1 MQTHRV
7 LVHRNGPA
15 LWPEHKPLAEV
26 LSLKATTP
34 EPVWEAT
41 YQGNPSPPGG
51 YVFKRTW
58 WAEDGRRYDHA
69 DGKSGH
75 KVLARWISWDTAE
88 KDKEGAAFTVGA
100 VVELLTD
107 YSLQLRHIYRE
118 RLEFPALPPQIESLA
133 RLYNQDGKLNGIL
146 IEDKSSGTSAYQ
158 TLALSAPEWLKPLLV
173 AFQPS
178 GDKVTRAQQAAV
190 WCRSGMVAL
199 PHPADS
205 CIWLMDFEDEL
216 FNFPQA
222 AFKDQVD
229 AFSQAVIYLENF
241 LAEGLRA
248 RNETN

>member
-7 LVHRNGPA
+7 LVHRNGPT

-26 LSLKATTP
+26 LALKGTTP

-51 YVFKRTW
+51 YVFKRDW
-58 WAEDGRRYDHA
+58 WTGRGRYDHA
-69 DGKSGH
+69 DTKSGYR
-75 KVLARWISWDTAE
+75 VIGRWISWDTAE
-88 KDKEGAAFTVGA
+88 KDTETAAFTVGA
-100 VVELLTD
+100 VGELLAD
-107 YSLQLRHIYRE
+107 YSLQLRHIYRD

-158 TLALSAPEWLKPLLV
+158 TLKASAPEWLKSLLT

-178 GDKVTRAQQAAV
+178 GNKTQRAQQAAV
-190 WCRSGMVAL
+190 WCSNGMVAL
-199 PHPADS
+199 PHPGDS

-229 AFSQAVIYLENF
+229 AFSQMIIYLENF
-241 LAEGLRA
+241 LAEGFRA
-248 RNETN
+248 RQEAS